1 MIHSPFIQTAIS
13 AHPPWRLNM
22 RWSAAFFLTLLAL
35 AGSPMAPALNLE
47 VPDRHAGFG
56 SPDLPEMGASADGV
70 MTPISEQ
77 RLGQTF
83 MRSVRKA
90 MKILDDP
97 LVNDYI
103 QSLGKRLVASAKG
116 GGMPFSFFV
125 VDDPQM
131 NAFAGPSGYIGVFSG
146 LILSAESESELA
158 AVLAH
163 EIAHV
168 TQRHLLRTIED
179 QQKLMGPATALL
191 IVAAILGAQVSA
203 DAGLAAAVGAQ
214 AAMAQHQINFT
225 RDNEKEADRIG
236 ITSLA
241 AAGFEPHAMPAF
253 FERIS
258 KATRIYETNAPE
270 FLRTHP
276 VESNR
281 IAEGLSRADQY
292 GYRQRSDDL
301 RYYLVRASL
310 REQILGSPAK
320 AVEYFTQTLAEERH
334 RNEEADRYGLA
345 LALMHGNKLEP
356 ARQESKRLLGRRP
369 NEVAYILLD
378 AQIDQR
384 SGLAPEALRKLTEAL
399 RMQPSSYPLLMG
411 QAEVAMAAGQPKL
424 ASQALSQ
431 AARQRPEDARIQQML
446 SDAYLKQG
454 NAYGVHR
461 HLAERH
467 YLEGQLETAVRQ
479 LEVGLRQSGLSYQE
493 IAQLE
498 QRHKELK
505 AELDELKKAEQP
517 FGRR

>member
-1 MIHSPFIQTAIS
+1 MGIPSV
-13 AHPPWRLNM
+13 
-22 RWSAAFFLTLLAL
+22 
-35 AGSPMAPALNLE
+35 PALNLE
-47 VPDRHAGFG
+47 VPDRHIGFG
-56 SPDLPEMGASADGV
+56 GPELPDMGASADGI

-77 RLGQTF
+77 RLGQSF
-83 MRSVRKA
+83 MRSVRNS
-90 MKILDDP
+90 MKVLDDP
-97 LVNDYI
+97 LVNDYL

-116 GGMPFSFFV
+116 GGRPFSFFV
-125 VDDPQM
+125 IDDRRM
-131 NAFAGPSGYIGVFSG
+131 NAFAGPGGYIGVFSG
-146 LILSAESESELA
+146 LILSADSESELA

-168 TQRHLLRTIED
+168 TQRHLLRSIED
-179 QQKLMGPATALL
+179 QQKLMAPATALL
-191 IVAAILGAQVSA
+191 IAAAILGAQISP

-214 AAMAQHQINFT
+214 AALAQHQINFT

-258 KATRIYETNAPE
+258 KATRIYETSAPE

-281 IAEGLSRADQY
+281 IAEALSRADLY

-345 LALMHGNKLEP
+345 LALTHGRQLEP
-356 ARQESKRLLGRRP
+356 AREEAKRLLGKRP
-369 NEVAYILLD
+369 TEVAYVLLD
-378 AQIDQR
+378 AEIDQR
-384 SGLAPEALRKLTEAL
+384 GGRAPEALRKLTEAL

-411 QAEVAMAAGQPKL
+411 QAEAAMAAGQPRV
-424 ASQALSQ
+424 AIQALSQ
-431 AARQRPEDARIQQML
+431 AARQRPEDSRIQQML

-467 YLEGQLETAVRQ
+467 YLEGQLESAVRQ
-479 LEVGLRQSGLSYQE
+479 LEVGLRQSGLSFQE
-493 IAQLE
+493 TAQLE
-498 QRHKELK
+498 QRHKEVK
-505 AELDELKKAEQP
+505 AELEELKKANQP